1 MRTGGP
7 AGWPGP
13 RVGAAPP
20 LQCGGAPLQAP
31 AAALR
36 LPRGGQPASAGLPF
50 LADVQ
55 QFLRCPMPAKR
66 WPHCS
71 MSVSVPCCTSHS
83 HTCSPFPVI
92 RWAACSSIH
101 VPRWLTNLGALSAD
115 QQDKSG
121 VPAPHLLAF
130 QAAIDG
136 PLSAGQQCQASHG
149 TSHQPNGAECLQISL
164 CALGWPRG
172 CRHVF
177 PNAGGAR
184 IPRPSVVQENI
195 PGAARVPAHTVAHQA
210 AAADRV
216 GAPAPLAAAAAALIH
231 PAVILGDDYKV
242 LINACCCIIP

>member
-20 LQCGGAPLQAP
+20 LQGGGAPLQAP

-71 MSVSVPCCTSHS
+71 MSVSVPCCTSHR
-83 HTCSPFPVI
+83 HTCSPLPVTM
-92 RWAACSSIH
+92 WAACSSIH

-164 CALGWPRG
+164 CALRLAKGLQT
-172 CRHVF
+172 C
-177 PNAGGAR
+177 
-184 IPRPSVVQENI
+184 
-195 PGAARVPAHTVAHQA
+195 VP
-210 AAADRV
+210 
-216 GAPAPLAAAAAALIH
+216 
-231 PAVILGDDYKV
+231 
-242 LINACCCIIP
+242 